1 MSLPALSIR
10 NPVFAWM
17 MMLAFIVFG
26 GISFF
31 RLGVGQYPDV
41 DVPIVNIQAK
51 LEGAAPEIVESE
63 VVDILE
69 DTVMSVEGVKG
80 VTSKAELGEANI
92 TVEFEVDR
100 DIDLAVQDIQAK
112 VSAAQRD
119 LPVDIEPPIIRKTN
133 PEDRP
138 IMWVALTGARSPQEL
153 SDLTRNV
160 LRDRFLTVPGNGD
173 VMMGGFLERNLRVWL
188 DPHKLR
194 ARGLTVE
201 QVIGAIERQHLEVP
215 AGRIEADSREANLR
229 VQGEAMNLAQWR
241 DLVLDERD
249 GTVVKMKDV
258 ALVEDGFED
267 RRRIARINGLPAQG
281 MGIIKQHGANTVE
294 LANAVRERV
303 AELNRTLPD
312 DLELSIRYDSSK
324 YIENAIGETEETLLL
339 AVLLTAL
346 VCWVFLGRLS
356 PTFNVVLAIPVSV
369 LGTFA
374 VMHFMNFTLNTFT
387 LLALSLSVGIV
398 VDDAVMVLENIY
410 RHGEMGQDRV
420 TAARSGAEQIAFA
433 ALATTMAIVAI
444 FLPVAFMSGTIG
456 RFFYQFGVVLSV
468 AVFISLLEALTLTP
482 SRCAQFL
489 VVGGRRNA
497 LERGV
502 GWMFT
507 KLAALYAVLLG
518 GALRWR
524 LAVLGVAVAFFV
536 FSLLP
541 VVKYT
546 TGKDLPGVPQ
556 LTAELVP
563 LQDQGVFRIMVKTP
577 VGSSI
582 EYTDGVMRQVEAV
595 VNARPEIDSMYAI
608 VGDQGNE
615 ARAFVAMKPRDQR
628 KKTQQEVIAE
638 LRKELNRF
646 PGTSVRLQDPSSEG
660 LPGGRGSRDP
670 VAFSIRGPDWER
682 LGRLSEELGEAM
694 GASGKLVDVN
704 SDYEVGMPEVRVTP
718 NRTKTLAHNVDIAEV
733 SRTIQAL
740 MGGTRVAK
748 FTRDGRRYDVR
759 VRLLREDRLRPE
771 DIEGLYVPSQDGHLV
786 RLADLVD
793 VATRPSLQ
801 SITRQDRE
809 RAVTITAAPAPGA
822 SQDDALREVEG
833 LAASVLPDGY
843 RIVFSGQS
851 QVYRESMGSLWFA
864 LLLGLVVA
872 YMILASQFN
881 SFIHPFTILL
891 ALPFSISGALFALV
905 VTGQS
910 INIYSAIGVI
920 LLTGIAKKN
929 SILLVEFTNQVREA
943 GKGCDDALR
952 EACPV
957 RLRPILMTSVATIAG
972 ALPGAIAGGA
982 GAELRI
988 PMSVAVIGGMIV
1000 STLLTLFVV
1009 PCFYSLA
1016 DEVRTVILA
1025 AWHKRFPP
1033 VVPAGGPPA
1042 AGHAHADAPSA
1053 AK

>member
-1 MSLPALSIR
+1 
-10 NPVFAWM
+10 
-17 MMLAFIVFG
+17 MLGFILFG
-26 GISFF
+26 AISFF

-41 DVPIVNIQAK
+41 DVPIVSVEAT

-63 VVDILE
+63 VVDVLE
-69 DTVMSVEGVKG
+69 DAVMSVEGVKG
-80 VTSKAELGEANI
+80 ITSKAEQGKGSV
-92 TVEFEVDR
+92 TVEFDVDR

-112 VSAAQRD
+112 VSAAQRY
-119 LPVDIEPPIIRKTN
+119 LPTDIEPPVIRKTN

-160 LRDRFLTVPGNGD
+160 LRDKFLTVPGNGD
-173 VMMGGFLERNLRVWL
+173 VMMGGYLERNLRVWI

-194 ARGLTVE
+194 GRNLTVE

-215 AGRIEADSREANLR
+215 AGRIEAATRESNLR

-241 DLVLDERD
+241 DLVIDERD
-249 GTVVKMKDV
+249 GAVVQLKDV

-267 RRRIARINGLPAQG
+267 RRRIARINGMPAQG

-303 AELNRTLPD
+303 AELNRTLPE
-312 DLELSIRYDSSK
+312 DLELSIRFDSSK
-324 YIENAIGETEETLLL
+324 YIEAAIYETEETLWL
-339 AVLLTAL
+339 AVFLTAL
-346 VCWVFLGRLS
+346 VCWIFLGRIS

-374 VMHFMNFTLNTFT
+374 VMYFLNFTLNTFT
-387 LLALSLSVGIV
+387 LLALSLSVGII
-398 VDDAVMVLENIY
+398 VDDAIMVLENIY
-410 RHGEMGQDRV
+410 RHGEMGKDRV
-420 TAARSGAEQIAFA
+420 TAARVGAEQIAFA

-444 FLPVAFMSGTIG
+444 FLPVAFMHGTIG
-456 RFFYQFGVVLSV
+456 RFFFQFGVVLSV

-489 VVGGRRNA
+489 AVGGRRNV

-502 GWMFT
+502 GWCFA
-507 KLAALYAVLLG
+507 KLTALYALLLR

-524 LAVLGVAVAFFV
+524 LAVLGAAVVFFAI
-536 FSLLP
+536 SLLP
-541 VVKYT
+541 AAKYLF
-546 TGKDLPGVPQ
+546 GVDLPGVPQ
-556 LTAELVP
+556 LTNEMVP
-563 LQDQGVFRIMVKTP
+563 LQDQSVFRIQVKTP

-582 EYTDGVMRQVEAV
+582 EYTDGVMRQVEEI
-595 VNARPEIDSMYAI
+595 VNARPEIASMYAI
-608 VGDQGNE
+608 IGDQGNE
-615 ARAFVAMKPRDQR
+615 ARAFVAMVPREQR
-628 KKTQQEVIAE
+628 EKSQQEVIAE
-638 LRKELNRF
+638 LRRELNRF

-670 VAFSIRGPDWER
+670 VAFSIRGPDWDR
-682 LGRLSEELGEAM
+682 LGRLSEEIAEAM
-694 GASGKLVDVN
+694 TASGKLVDVN

-718 NRTKTLAHNVDIAEV
+718 NRTRTLAHNVDIAEV

-748 FTRDGRRYDVR
+748 FTREGRRYDVR

-771 DIEGLYVPSQDGHLV
+771 DIEGLYVPSKDGNLV

-793 VATRPSLQ
+793 VTTQPSLQ

-809 RAVTITAAPAPGA
+809 RAVTVTAGPAPGV
-822 SQDDALREVEG
+822 SQGDALREVEV
-833 LAASVLPDGY
+833 LAAGILPDGY
-843 RIVFSGQS
+843 RIVFTGQS
-851 QVYRESMGSLWFA
+851 QAFMESEGGLLFA
-864 LLLGLVVA
+864 LLLGIVVA

-891 ALPFSISGALFALV
+891 ALPFSISGALAALV
-905 VTGQS
+905 ITGQT
-910 INIYSAIGVI
+910 INIYSAIGLI

-929 SILLVEFTNQVREA
+929 SILLVEFTNQAREA
-943 GKGCDDALR
+943 GKSCDDALR

-957 RLRPILMTSVATIAG
+957 RLRPILMTSCATIAG
-972 ALPGAIAGGA
+972 AIPGALAGGA

-988 PMSVAVIGGMIV
+988 PMSVTVIGGMIV
-1000 STLLTLFVV
+1000 STLLTLLVV

-1016 DEVRTVILA
+1016 DEVRTEVLA
-1025 AWHKRFPP
+1025 IWHKRFPP
-1033 VVPAGGPPA
+1033 VQPVEEPS
-1042 AGHAHADAPSA
+1042 APSA
-1053 AK
+1053 SATEAHGAAK